1 MPNFTIVVNA
11 NVCMYVTAKELDNG
25 ISDKTADI
33 TESMAS
39 ITTEYKFQTVLLFG
53 TTRQINDNSDM
64 V

>member
-1 MPNFTIVVNA
+1 M
-11 NVCMYVTAKELDNG
+11 CVTAKELDNG
-25 ISDKTADI
+25 NSDKTTDI
-33 TESMAS
+33 MESMAS